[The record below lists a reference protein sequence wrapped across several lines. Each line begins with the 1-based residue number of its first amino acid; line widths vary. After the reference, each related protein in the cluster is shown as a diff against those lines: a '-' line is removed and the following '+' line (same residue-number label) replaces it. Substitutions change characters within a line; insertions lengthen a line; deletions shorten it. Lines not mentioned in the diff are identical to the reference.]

1 MQGSRPGIASDAVVN
16 LVLESMKQE
25 NEWKKEMEG
34 MEAVAEAKRQT
45 PLHRLDK
52 ACKRVPLCLI
62 IAKLKHRYLAC
73 QSSKNLAIHYCAFKH
88 PDGSLFVHYVSV

>member
-1 MQGSRPGIASDAVVN
+1 
-16 LVLESMKQE
+16 
-25 NEWKKEMEG
+25 

-62 IAKLKHRYLAC
+62 VIAKLKHRYLAC
-73 QSSKNLAIHYCAFKH
+73 QSSKNLAVHCAFKY
-88 PDGSLFVHYVSV
+88 PDGSLFVQYVSV